1 MTVLAA
7 PRPPRCRGR
16 LFLLPALAAACVG
29 GNSRSTPLPVVPV
42 DGSTRDLRWLAG
54 DWAGEFVS
62 SRDDRRGSIAF
73 SLRGGRD
80 TAQGQVVF
88 TGPTPP
94 PGCTDPVS
102 AATETRA
109 DGAIVLTFAGVTIND
124 RSIAGWM
131 RPYRDPELGCLMDAW
146 FEGEAMGD
154 TLVGMYFSH
163 PADVASSVRL
173 GTWWAARRR

>member
-1 MTVLAA
+1 MRV
-7 PRPPRCRGR
+7 RSR
-16 LFLLPALAAACVG
+16 LSLLPVLAAACVG
-29 GNSRSTPLPVVPV
+29 GPSRPAPLPPAPV
-42 DGSTRDLRWLAG
+42 DGSARDLRWLAG
-54 DWAGEFVS
+54 DWAGEYVS

-80 TAQGQVVF
+80 SAQGQVVF
-88 TGPTPP
+88 TGPTLP

-102 AATETRA
+102 AATASRA
-109 DGAIVLTFAGVTIND
+109 EGEIVLTFAGVTITD
-124 RSIAGWM
+124 RSVAGWM
-131 RPYRDPELGCLMDAW
+131 HPYRDPELGCLMDAW